1 MLRKIDISLCLLVT
15 LLIAL
20 GPCLAASKYSEKTLT
35 REEYLPFLNTKTSA
49 SCNHCYDLKMA
60 ETLSQI
66 YRLGN
71 PGNYSYCGQDDNQE
85 HPMLF
90 LSHLSA
96 QAYCDSQ
103 NHPMKPLSED
113 LTRIF
118 HTDRNEE
125 TAKADGVRRVMKSDD
140 GFMFRTARGRLRAW
154 AQHPSGSPVSAVDE
168 YEISGLSTLP
178 DLGVH
183 KSEHNELTDT
193 NALFTSSSL
202 YPCDS
207 LLCAN
212 IITYQRTLSFDTLT
226 PQEEEEEE
234 EFSETSWEI
243 GGIVL
248 FALLAGTSTTC
259 CYSHCMTYGDRM
271 ATTPDE
277 QLHILS
283 RSKQSLYNRFS
294 SPSKIKFDPKS
305 VEEDMTEFLSPE
317 QEYSTLDNT
326 PSTPSRSLYPSKHSK
341 DGFFLV
347 PLKK

>member
-1 MLRKIDISLCLLVT
+1 MLQRTYFSFSLLVT

-20 GPCLAASKYSEKTLT
+20 GPCLAASTYEKKPLT
-35 REEYLPFLNTKTSA
+35 REEYLPFLNIKTNPA
-49 SCNHCYDLKMA
+49 CDHLYDLKMA

-66 YRLGN
+66 YRSGN
-71 PGNYSYCGQDDNQE
+71 PGNYCYCGQDDNQE

-90 LSHLSA
+90 LSHASA

-103 NHPMKPLSED
+103 NDPMKPPSEA

-125 TAKADGVRRVMKSDD
+125 TAKTDGVRRVMKSDD
-140 GFMFRTARGRLRAW
+140 GCMSTYCPRKTTSLT
-154 AQHPSGSPVSAVDE
+154 QYPSGSPISTVDE

-183 KSEHNELTDT
+183 KSEHSEPTDT
-193 NALFTSSSL
+193 NVLLTSSSL

-212 IITYQRTLSFDTLT
+212 IITYQKVLSFDTLT
-226 PQEEEEEE
+226 LQEGKEL
-234 EFSETSWEI
+234 SETSWAI

-259 CYSHCMTYGDRM
+259 CCRHRMTYGDRT
-271 ATTPDE
+271 ATTPDKELIIPQKKQLCVGHSSSQSKFNFDLKSAKE
-277 QLHILS
+277 Q
-283 RSKQSLYNRFS
+283 
-294 SPSKIKFDPKS
+294 
-305 VEEDMTEFLSPE
+305 VTEFLRE
-317 QEYSTLDNT
+317 E
-326 PSTPSRSLYPSKHSK
+326 
-341 DGFFLV
+341 
-347 PLKK
+347 

>member
-1 MLRKIDISLCLLVT
+1 MLQRTYFSFSLLVT

-35 REEYLPFLNTKTSA
+35 RDECLLFLNTKTSPA
-49 SCNHCYDLKMA
+49 CDHCYDLKMA

-66 YRLGN
+66 YRSGN
-71 PGNYSYCGQDDNQE
+71 PGNYCYCGQDDNQE

-90 LSHLSA
+90 LSYASA

-103 NHPMKPLSED
+103 NDPMKPPSEA

-118 HTDRNEE
+118 HTDCNEE

-140 GFMFRTARGRLRAW
+140 GCMSTYCQRKTSSLT
-154 AQHPSGSPVSAVDE
+154 QHPSGSPVSAVDE

-183 KSEHNELTDT
+183 KSEHSEPTDT
-193 NALFTSSSL
+193 NVLLTSSSL

-226 PQEEEEEE
+226 PQEEEL
-234 EFSETSWEI
+234 SETSWEI

-248 FALLAGTSTTC
+248 FALLAGTSTTYC
-259 CYSHCMTYGDRM
+259 CRHRMTYGDRT

-277 QLHILS
+277 QLPIPYKS
-283 RSKQSLYNRFS
+283 QSKRG
-294 SPSKIKFDPKS
+294 FDPESIKK
-305 VEEDMTEFLSPE
+305 DMNEFL
-317 QEYSTLDNT
+317 LDNT
-326 PSTPSRSLYPSKHSK
+326 TSTPSRILYLSKRGK
-341 DGFFLV
+341 DA
-347 PLKK
+347 